1 MQALPVYDFHQP
13 ERRLSPVRQSGHL
26 SSITSLLLAAVKG
39 VVRIHTAMA
48 NRRAAKELLN
58 WDHRALKDIGLTR
71 VDVRGALSNSAFADP
86 TISLS
91 LIAAG
96 REVTVRRDDAAR
108 PLPQAAAV
116 SKDRLSTLPSA
127 EPAFCA

>member
-1 MQALPVYDFHQP
+1 MAIVPGF
-13 ERRLSPVRQSGHL
+13 
-26 SSITSLLLAAVKG
+26 ITSLLLAAVKG

-71 VDVRGALSNSAFADP
+71 GDVRGALSEPVFADP
-86 TISLS
+86 TVSLS

-96 REVTVRRDDAAR
+96 REVTVRRDGAAR
-108 PLPQAAAV
+108 PLPKAAAV
-116 SKDRLSTLPSA
+116 SKDRLGNLPSA
-127 EPAFCA
+127 EPALCA